1 MTEAELK
8 IVLQGICYQR
18 LIAKGGI
25 VDFVSERY
33 QEHEPSD
40 WNKQIDQLYTAGHIT
55 FEQAE
60 TEKIIHS

>member
-1 MTEAELK
+1 M
-8 IVLQGICYQR
+8 
-18 LIAKGGI
+18 
-25 VDFVSERY
+25 DFVSERY

-40 WNKQIDQLYTAGHIT
+40 WNKQIDQLYAAGHIT